1 MSDGT
6 EVEYQSLMEVA
17 QKMGRK
23 ITEVSKAYRKGIAG
37 RFGIL
42 LQRT

>member
-1 MSDGT
+1 MSNGT
-6 EVEYQSLMEVA
+6 EVEYQSLMEIA

-23 ITEVSKAYRKGIAG
+23 ITEVSKVYRKGIAD

-42 LQRT
+42 LQRS